1 MVIQWGFN
9 GDLVGL
15 PGFNDAY
22 SVAFQ
27 SHWKIAQVPTALQ
40 LIRSLLGFNSQVPC
54 FHGLLGFA
62 K

>member
-1 MVIQWGFN
+1 M
-9 GDLVGL
+9 GL

-22 SVAFQ
+22 SVALQ

-54 FHGLLGFA
+54 FHELLGFA